1 MYLISPNTPQ
11 HKANLHCHSVHSDG
25 ALTPTELKNAYRER
39 GYSILAITD
48 HETPQAHN
56 ELTDEHFLML
66 TGYEVYIRPS
76 QQCVYD
82 VFSPEIHMNLFA
94 RDPQNETLVGYNP
107 PYCKYLPAERQ
118 ETIEKAGPLRPREYT
133 VEYINEFIQA
143 AREAGYLVAYNHPV
157 WSMESEERILAYD
170 GIFSLELINGG
181 SDVISGMEYSGALY
195 DKLIRSGKRW
205 FVHAGD
211 DNHNHDPLDSV
222 DSDSFRAATTILT
235 EKLSYDA
242 VIKAME
248 TGEMYSTSGPVIR
261 EVSVEGDEVT
271 VVCSDAVYIGCHI
284 GSKRPEYVRG
294 TNQNP
299 VTTATFRI
307 HPKAQYLRISVID
320 ADGGRADTRAYFR
333 EEWNQ

>member
-1 MYLISPNTPQ
+1 MYLISPDKPQ
-11 HKANLHCHSVHSDG
+11 YKANLHCHSVHSDG

-56 ELTDEHFLML
+56 ELTDESFLML

-82 VFSPEIHMNLFA
+82 VFSSEIHLNLFA
-94 RDPQNETLVGYNP
+94 RDPDNETLICYNP
-107 PYCKYLPAERQ
+107 PYCKYLPADRQ
-118 ETIEKAGPLRPREYT
+118 GSVHKAGSLRPREYT
-133 VEYINEFIQA
+133 VEYINEFIRTA
-143 AREAGYLVAYNHPV
+143 VRAGYLVAYNHPV
-157 WSMESEERILAYD
+157 WSMESEERIMAYD

-181 SDVISGMEYSGALY
+181 SDVISGMEYSGPLY
-195 DKLIRSGKRW
+195 EKLIRGGKRW

-211 DNHNHDPLDSV
+211 DNHNVFPLDSV
-222 DSDSFRAATTILT
+222 DSDSFRAATMILSET
-235 EKLSYDA
+235 LSYDH
-242 VIKAME
+242 VISAME

-261 EVSVEGDEVT
+261 EVSVDGDTVT

-284 GSKRPEYVRG
+284 GSKRPEYTRG
-294 TNQNP
+294 TTDAP

-307 HPKAQYLRISVID
+307 HPKAQFLRISVIGT
-320 ADGGRADTRAYFR
+320 DGGRADTRAYFR
-333 EEWNQ
+333 EEWS